1 MRHYEIVFMV
11 HPDQGDQ
18 VAGMI
23 DRYKSMA
30 EAAGGKMHRL
40 EDWGRR
46 PLAYMINKVHK
57 AHYVLMNVECPS
69 SVIDEITEL
78 FKFNDA
84 VMRHIVLLK
93 DKAITGPSAMLKK
106 IERDAE
112 RERERAARGDRGDR
126 GDRAPR
132 DGDNADSDDNADNND
147 DDDRDAA

>member
-1 MRHYEIVFMV
+1 MRHYEVVFMV

-23 DRYKSMA
+23 DRYKSMV
-30 EAAGGKMHRL
+30 EAAGGNMHRL

-57 AHYVLMNVECPS
+57 AHYILMNVECPS

-112 RERERAARGDRGDR
+112 RERERAARGDRAE
-126 GDRAPR
+126 RAPR
-132 DGDNADSDDNADNND
+132 DHSETADNDND
-147 DDDRDAA
+147 DSSDEDDDRDAA

>member
-1 MRHYEIVFMV
+1 MRHYEVVFMV

-23 DRYKSMA
+23 DRYKSMV

-84 VMRHIVLLK
+84 VMRHIVLVK

-126 GDRAPR
+126 APR
-132 DGDNADSDDNADNND
+132 DSDTADNDSDDDADE

>member
-1 MRHYEIVFMV
+1 MRHYEVVFMV

-23 DRYKSMA
+23 DRYKSMV
-30 EAAGGKMHRL
+30 EAAGGSMHRL

-93 DKAITGPSAMLKK
+93 DKAITGPSSMLKK

-112 RERERAARGDRGDR
+112 RERERAARGDRP
-126 GDRAPR
+126 DRAPR
-132 DGDNADSDDNADNND
+132 ESENTDSDDAADSD

>member
-1 MRHYEIVFMV
+1 MRHYEVVFMV

-23 DRYKSMA
+23 DRYKSMV
-30 EAAGGKMHRL
+30 EAAGGSMHRL

-93 DKAITGPSAMLKK
+93 DKAITGPSSMLKK

-112 RERERAARGDRGDR
+112 RERERAARGDRP
-126 GDRAPR
+126 DRAPR
-132 DGDNADSDDNADNND
+132 ESENTDSDDDADSD

>member
-1 MRHYEIVFMV
+1 MRHYEVVFMV

-23 DRYKSMA
+23 DRYKSMV

-126 GDRAPR
+126 APR
-132 DGDNADSDDNADNND
+132 DSDVADNDSDDDADE

>member
-1 MRHYEIVFMV
+1 MRHYEVVFMV

-23 DRYKSMA
+23 DRYKSMV

-69 SVIDEITEL
+69 AVIDEITEL

-84 VMRHIVLLK
+84 VMRHIVLVK

-112 RERERAARGDRGDR
+112 RERERAARGDRA
-126 GDRAPR
+126 DRAPR
-132 DGDNADSDDNADNND
+132 DSDNADSDDDDRD